1 MTSPPLVCPSAVAA
15 AGLACVAL
23 AAAGAP
29 AQQYAQPLAPAAS
42 VRAPH
47 CSLKGSRT
55 MKANRYVRVF
65 KVTKRRYGH
74 AYGCRRGAPR
84 AFELGI
90 IGECQNNDEIRLVEL
105 AGRRA
110 VLGIYECALTS
121 SWWRVDLVD
130 LRNGHREFTSNPITL
145 LAPDDSTHDE
155 LGRIVV
161 TADGAV
167 AWTATRSSRGVPVTV
182 EVRRRRRGTTNQA
195 VLLDSGTGI
204 DPDSLRRRG
213 RTITWTKAGT
223 RRSAQL

>member
-1 MTSPPLVCPSAVAA
+1 MTQLPLAGPFAVVA
-15 AGLACVAL
+15 AGLACAAL
-23 AAAGAP
+23 AAPGAP
-29 AQQYAQPLAPAAS
+29 AQQYPQPLAPAAT

-55 MKANRYVRVF
+55 MKANRHVRVF
-65 KVTKRRYGH
+65 KVTRRGHGH
-74 AYGCRRGAPR
+74 AYGCRRGASR

-90 IGECQNNDEIRLVEL
+90 IGECQNNDEVRRVEL

-110 VLGIYECALTS
+110 ALGIYACALYS

-130 LRNGHREFTSNPITL
+130 LRNGHREFTSSPIATI
-145 LAPDDSTHDE
+145 APDDSTHDE
-155 LGRIVV
+155 LARIVA

-167 AWTATRSSRGVPVTV
+167 AWTAARSRRGVPIAV

-195 VLLDSGTGI
+195 VLVDSGTAI

-213 RTITWTKAGT
+213 RTITWTKAGV